1 MTRSALWRS
10 LLAVVVFAC
19 ASALAQGE
27 RAAITELRTQWMA
40 AYNSGDIGAVVA
52 LYSLDAHQ
60 YLPTGEVLH
69 GPEAIRS
76 WIQTWRDDA
85 LSMHD
90 SVTLTLL
97 ATRLE
102 TMGNS
107 GYEVGAYN
115 LRAGDGTLVD
125 HVCVAMK
132 RSGRLEM
139 WFSPETK
146 EVWYAHRVEAPQHG
160 STGNGW
166 RIAYHMTTSTMLGQQ
181 MAQMMGD
188 GM

>member
-125 HVCVAMK
+125 HGDYVVI
-132 RSGRLEM
+132 L
-139 WFSPETK
+139 
-146 EVWYAHRVEAPQHG
+146 V
-160 STGNGW
+160 STANGW